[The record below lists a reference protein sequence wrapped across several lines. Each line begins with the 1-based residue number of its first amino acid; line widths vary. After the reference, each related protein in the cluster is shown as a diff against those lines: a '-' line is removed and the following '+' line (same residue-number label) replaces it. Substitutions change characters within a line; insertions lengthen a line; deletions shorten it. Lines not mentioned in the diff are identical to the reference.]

1 MTMAMSRGRSDM
13 HRLDKSLLIFFLIA
27 ASVLRP
33 AAGEEHWFTIRLD
46 GRKIGSA
53 HHERLI
59 EQDGAIRSRQQMELA
74 IERNG
79 VRIGVSTRE
88 ESVEAADGRPIAL
101 SGETAFGGQ
110 SLRRYQGEIDAG
122 VLRVRL
128 SGPAGESRR
137 EVPWPERAML
147 SEGLRKTLS
156 RLQPGQKAEASLFVG
171 DLLETVPVRFRA
183 IARETVELPELGPV
197 ALLRVEQEAE
207 LPGQRVVSTLWIDE
221 RGIARK
227 MSMPLLGSRIE
238 MLACSRACAEAP
250 SEVSGIFERSLAAAP
265 AGTARLD
272 RRRPWI
278 YRIRP
283 LDGGE
288 LSLPSSAG
296 QLAKWVDGEWIV
308 EVRPGASN
316 AGEAPPGPE
325 FLAPNRWIESDH
337 EEIRRFAQR
346 AIGKARRPAEQM
358 RALEAA
364 VAAHIREK
372 SLAVGYASAL
382 ETLRSR
388 SGDCTE
394 HALLLAAAG
403 RALGVPTR
411 VATGL
416 VFSPAFGEAREV
428 FVPHA
433 WTQAWIDGHWLNFDA
448 AQKGFGGGHLLLG
461 VGDGDPWRFAEGIHQ
476 LGRLEIVEV
485 QMEAAREES
494 Q

>member
-1 MTMAMSRGRSDM
+1 MQ
-13 HRLDKSLLIFFLIA
+13 RLDKALLVFVLLA
-27 ASVLRP
+27 VGVLRP
-33 AAGEEHWFTIRLD
+33 AGGEEHWFAIRLD
-46 GRKIGSA
+46 GRKIGLA

-59 EQDGAIRSRQQMELA
+59 EHDGTIRSRQRMELA
-74 IERNG
+74 LERSG

-101 SGETAFGGQ
+101 AGETAFGGQ
-110 SLRRYQGEIDAG
+110 SLQRYQGEIDAG
-122 VLRVRL
+122 LLRVRL

-137 EVPWPERAML
+137 ELPWPEGATL
-147 SEGLRKTLS
+147 SEGLRRALS
-156 RLQPGQKAEASLFVG
+156 RLEPGQSAEASLFVG
-171 DLLETVPVRFRA
+171 DLLETVPVRLRA

-197 ALLRVEQEAE
+197 VLLRVEQEAE

-250 SEVSGIFERSLAAAP
+250 SEVAGIFERSLAAAP

-272 RRRPWI
+272 RSRPWI

-288 LSLPSSAG
+288 IALPSSAG
-296 QLAKWVDGEWIV
+296 QLARWVDGEWIV
-308 EVRPGASN
+308 EVRPGASGS
-316 AGEAPPGPE
+316 GEAPPGPE
-325 FLAPNRWIESDH
+325 FLASNRWIESDH
-337 EEIRRFAQR
+337 EEIQRFARR
-346 AIGKARRPAEQM
+346 AIGRARLPAEQM

-364 VAAHIREK
+364 VATHIREK

-403 RALGVPTR
+403 RALGIPTR

-433 WTQAWIDGHWLNFDA
+433 WTQAWIDGRWVDFDA

-461 VGDGDPWRFAEGIHQ
+461 AGDGDPWRFAEGINQ

-485 QMEAAREES
+485 RMEAPSEKLR
-494 Q
+494 